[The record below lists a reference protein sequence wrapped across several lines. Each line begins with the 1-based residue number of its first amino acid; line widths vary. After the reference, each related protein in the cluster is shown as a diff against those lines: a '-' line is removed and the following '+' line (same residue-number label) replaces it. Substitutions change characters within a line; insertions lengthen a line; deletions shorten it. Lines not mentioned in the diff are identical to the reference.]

1 MPRKARI
8 DAAGALQHIIA
19 RGIERRKI
27 FQTQAD
33 YTDFLERLGKIL
45 KETDTRC
52 FAWALIPNHFHLLLK
67 TGKAPIAN
75 VMLRLLTGYAVSF
88 NRRHRRWGHLFQNR
102 YKSILCQEDAYLME
116 LVRYIH
122 LNPLRAK
129 LVKDMKAL
137 DKYPYSGH
145 GVVMGKYSSDWQN
158 VETVLRLFADKV
170 SLARRRYRFFVQKGI
185 AQGKRHDLIGG
196 GLVRSSGGWAAVKA
210 LRQTKKYQ
218 KADERILGDGDF
230 VEQVLA
236 VAQERLERKYALAA
250 KGVGLDHVAKK
261 VAQLMNMDASEVFKP
276 GKEKQRVQA
285 RSVLCYWAARE
296 LDYSMAELCR
306 RLQLSA
312 AAVSLSVQRGEKI
325 VRENNYSLMDR
336 NSKTKGRPHLR
347 ISR

>member
-8 DAAGALQHIIA
+8 DAPGALQHIIA

-27 FQTQAD
+27 FQSKAD
-33 YTDFLERLGKIL
+33 YADFLERLGKIL
-45 KETDTRC
+45 NETGTRC

-67 TGKAPIAN
+67 TGRAPIAH
-75 VMLRLLTGYAVSF
+75 VMLRLLTGYAVCF
-88 NRRHRRWGHLFQNR
+88 NLRHRRRGHLFQNR
-102 YKSILCQEDAYLME
+102 YKSILCQEEAYLME

-129 LVKDMKAL
+129 LVLDMKDL

-145 GVVMGKYSSDWQN
+145 SVVMGKYSNAWQD
-158 VETVLRLFADKV
+158 TAAVLRLFADKLP
-170 SLARRRYRFFVQKGI
+170 LARQHYRSFVQKGI
-185 AQGKRHDLIGG
+185 EQGKRHDLIGG
-196 GLVRSSGGWAAVKA
+196 GLVRSSGGWASVKL
-210 LRQTKKYQ
+210 LRNAKIYQ

-230 VEQVLA
+230 VKEVLA

-250 KGVGLDHVAKK
+250 KGVGLDHVAER
-261 VAQLMNMDASEVFKP
+261 VAHLMQMDVSELFKP
-276 GKEKQRVQA
+276 GKERQRVQA

-296 LDYSMAELCR
+296 LNVSMVELCR

-325 VRENNYSLMDR
+325 VQENNYSLLDK
-336 NSKTKGRPHLR
+336 N
-347 ISR
+347 